1 MKITVNQS
9 LSITENEIIVNC
21 SMVDKRLQQLID
33 HIRQYTFILQG
44 TANEEIYQVPLESLL
59 YIDSTDGKTFLYCSK
74 KVYESKESLTSIEQ
88 QLLHTPFVR
97 ISKNCIMNTT
107 HLRSVKTLVNHRL
120 EATLIN
126 GEKLIISRNYI
137 EPLKEKLKN

>member
-1 MKITVNQS
+1 
-9 LSITENEIIVNC
+9 
-21 SMVDKRLQQLID
+21 MVDKRLQQLID
-33 HIRQYTFILQG
+33 HIRQYTFTLQG
-44 TANEEIYQVPLESLL
+44 TVNDELYQVPLESLL

-74 KVYESKESLTSIEQ
+74 KVYGSKESLTSIEQ

-120 EATLIN
+120 EATLMN

-137 EPLKEKLKN
+137 ESLKEKLKN

>member
-9 LSITENEIIVNC
+9 LSIVENEIIVNC

-33 HIRQYTFILQG
+33 HIRQYTFTLQG
-44 TANEEIYQVPLESLL
+44 LADDEIYQVPLESLL

-120 EATLIN
+120 EATLMN